1 MNNSII
7 IIVIKWMITLYH
19 HAKTLIRFLVQVQ
32 VHYSTRE
39 SLLFDLTR
47 THDNLGFF
55 PKLFQLTKLTIL
67 KIRSL
72 GSMQVRKNIKLM

>member
-19 HAKTLIRFLVQVQ
+19 QAETLIRFLVQVQ

-39 SLLFDLTR
+39 SLLVDLTR

-55 PKLFQLTKLTIL
+55 PILFQLTKLTIL

>member
-1 MNNSII
+1 MNNII
-7 IIVIKWMITLYH
+7 IIIAIKWMITLYH
-19 HAKTLIRFLVQVQ
+19 QAKTLIRFLVQVQ

-39 SLLFDLTR
+39 SLLVDLTR

-55 PKLFQLTKLTIL
+55 PILFQLKLTIL

-72 GSMQVRKNIKLM
+72 GSMQVRKNIKLT